1 MVFYRSIM
9 MICLLEM
16 VIEGIV
22 SGNEPVLDQNFSS
35 YRMLCDFLHLYGTV
49 NGK

>member
-1 MVFYRSIM
+1 M

-22 SGNEPVLDQNFSS
+22 SGNEPVLDQNLVVIECYVIFSI
-35 YRMLCDFLHLYGTV
+35 YMVL
-49 NGK
+49 